1 MEWLGEYDERQDHG
15 RYLAPGG
22 NSDGGDPAE
31 LADEAH
37 VAGHA
42 EIRAQREHRQVE
54 RYPGRLHAK
63 LHRLDELPRGDSHH
77 GEGNKAQEVGEEH
90 DLRLRGLGAPREQP
104 LLEVGRDG
112 VESHG
117 HYQHHHPDVR
127 ALLVLRHGGVGC
139 GEPNEPQAQA
149 RCGGVAPHTVALAQ
163 HQTAHDHRW
172 DELTRLGHHLEGVR
186 DVGEGGSAKGHRWD
200 NPARETAPHARV
212 SPRGVFGTRR
222 SSAERTSWWGDGQRK
237 QRGMVGS
244 RPGAHARGCPLLT
257 RSGSDKREEAIA
269 GEGSGRHIHPP
280 ESDLDE
286 GEQRAAKELEGGH
299 EEREV
304 IPREP
309 VDALLQRIVREEE
322 SEDE

>member
-200 NPARETAPHARV
+200 NH
-212 SPRGVFGTRR
+212 
-222 SSAERTSWWGDGQRK
+222 
-237 QRGMVGS
+237 
-244 RPGAHARGCPLLT
+244 
-257 RSGSDKREEAIA
+257 KREEAIA